1 MSQLVRNSLRR
12 RLTWLRGR
20 EEGSATVEF
29 VIIFPA
35 IMMLLLMSVEVGVM
49 MARGMMLDRGIDVSM
64 RTLRLGQLTPMSHDN
79 LKNEICRNSLIIP
92 DCEDVLAVEL
102 RPITTAGW
110 APTTNRPVCLDR
122 SEDIQPVLQFQAGV
136 ANQLM
141 LVSACA
147 KFKPFFPTTG
157 LAATTKTDGAG
168 EYAMIATSAYVNE
181 P

>member
-1 MSQLVRNSLRR
+1 MQPKPTPQKRSWLRR
-12 RLTWLRGR
+12 MRRR
-20 EEGSATVEF
+20 EDGSATIEF

-35 IMMLLLMSVEVGVM
+35 IMMLLLMSVEVGIM

-64 RTLRLGQLTPMSHDN
+64 RLLRLGNLAPMTHAS
-79 LKNEICRNSLIIP
+79 LKDEICRNAVIIP
-92 DCEDVLAVEL
+92 ECDQTLAVEL

-110 APTTNRPVCLDR
+110 APTSSRPVCLDR
-122 SEDIQPVLQFQAGV
+122 SETIQPVLQFQAGT

-157 LAATTKTDGAG
+157 LAATIKTDNAG
-168 EYAMIATSAYVNE
+168 EYGMIATSAYVNE

>member
-1 MSQLVRNSLRR
+1 MARLNLRILRNRFKR
-12 RLTWLRGR
+12 LRGR
-20 EEGSATVEF
+20 EDGSASVEF

-64 RTLRLGQLTPMSHDN
+64 RALRLGNLSPMTHDQL
-79 LKNEICRNSLIIP
+79 KVEICKNSLIIP
-92 DCEDVLAVEL
+92 DCEDVLSVEL
-102 RPITTAGW
+102 RPIATSGW
-110 APTTNRPVCLDR
+110 APTSNRPVCNDR
-122 SEDIQPVLQFQAGV
+122 SDNIDPVLAFQAGT

-147 KFKPFFPTTG
+147 TFKPFFPTTG
-157 LAATTKTDGAG
+157 LAATIKTDGAG
-168 EYAMIATSAYVNE
+168 EYAMIATSAFVNE